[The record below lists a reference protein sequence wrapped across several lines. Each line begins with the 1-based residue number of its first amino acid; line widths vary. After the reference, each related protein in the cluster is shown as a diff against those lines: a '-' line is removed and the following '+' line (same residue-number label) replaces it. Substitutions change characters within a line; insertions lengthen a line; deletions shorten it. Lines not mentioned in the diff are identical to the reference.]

1 MSRPAL
7 VRRALAAAV
16 LPLALTSL
24 NGCGSD
30 DGATAQDSAG
40 SASSS
45 PSAQDAPEAGATVAP
60 ADFVDK
66 FRGAFDTITTAH
78 TTMQTQVMGG
88 TLTGAGDVDYS
99 QAKPAA
105 SMVMSGQMLGP
116 GKLEVRIVD
125 NVMYLNLGQV
135 TQGKF
140 VKLDLSDPN
149 NPMGASFAESMDP
162 SRAMDALESALQDVT
177 YVGEDSHGQHY
188 RATVETA
195 AMLKNMGQNVPG
207 GASMPKTMTYDAWF
221 DDQGR
226 FTHMEMDMGTL
237 GTTEMT
243 LSDFGADV
251 TVEAP
256 PASQITKQGLRMAG

>member
-7 VRRALAAAV
+7 VRRAVAAAV

-24 NGCGSD
+24 SGCGSD
-30 DGATAQDSAG
+30 DGAKAQDSAG

-45 PSAQDAPEAGATVAP
+45 PTTQDAPEAGATVAP

-116 GKLEVRIVD
+116 GKLEVRLVD

-195 AMLKNMGQNVPG
+195 TMMKNLGQNVPG
-207 GASMPKTMTYDAWF
+207 GANMPKTMTYDAWF

-226 FTHMEMDMGTL
+226 FTHMEMDMGSL

-243 LSDFGADV
+243 LSDFGTDV

-256 PASQITKQGLRMAG
+256 PASQITKQGLSMAG

>member
-7 VRRALAAAV
+7 VRRAVAAAV

-24 NGCGSD
+24 NGCGSH
-30 DGATAQDSAG
+30 DGAKAQDSAG
-40 SASSS
+40 SPSSM
-45 PSAQDAPEAGATVAP
+45 PTVQDAPEAGATVAP
-60 ADFVDK
+60 ADFVDR
-66 FRGAFDTITTAH
+66 FRGAFAMITTAH

-88 TLTGAGDVDYS
+88 TLNGEGDVDYS

-105 SMVMSGQMLGP
+105 SMVMSGQMLGS
-116 GKLEVRIVD
+116 GKLEVRLVD
-125 NVMYLNLGQV
+125 NTMYLNLGQV

-162 SRAMDALESALQDVT
+162 SRAMDALESALQKVT

-195 AMLKNMGQNVPG
+195 AMLKNMGENVPG
-207 GASMPKTMTYDAWF
+207 GASLPKTMTYDAWF

-243 LSDFGADV
+243 LSDFGTDV

-256 PASQITKQGLRMAG
+256 PASQITEQGLSMAG